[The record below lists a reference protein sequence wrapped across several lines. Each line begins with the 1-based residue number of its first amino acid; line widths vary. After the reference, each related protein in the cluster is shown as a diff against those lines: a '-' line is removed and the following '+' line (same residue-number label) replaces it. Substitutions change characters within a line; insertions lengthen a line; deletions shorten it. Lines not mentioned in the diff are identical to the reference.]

1 MKVFVAG
8 ATGVLGRPLVRALIE
23 GGHEVTGLTRSP
35 ARRDRIEALGARAAV
50 ADALDAASIARVV
63 QEAAPTHVV
72 HVLTALPPAGPM
84 RPRDLRATNLVR
96 TRGTANLLHAAR
108 EAGARR
114 VVAESFL
121 GVYGAAGFD
130 RPRGEDEPLPPP
142 GRGSLREAVLALRAM
157 ETQLLEARAAGLET
171 VALRYGGFYGPGVP
185 GLSGLGHALRARKVF
200 VPRGANGVA
209 SFIHVDDAVTAT
221 VAALEHPAP
230 SAVYNV
236 VDDEPIALTAYLA
249 AAAAAFGAPPP
260 RSLPA
265 WIVGLAAPVI
275 AAAAFMRVPLSNAKA
290 KAELGWRP
298 AYPSVRESLAAVV
311 AAMREAS

>member
-1 MKVFVAG
+1 MKIFVAG
-8 ATGVLGRPLVRALIE
+8 ATGVLGRPLVMALVDR
-23 GGHEVTGLTRSP
+23 GHAVTGLTRSP
-35 ARRDRIEALGARAAV
+35 SRRDLVEALGARAAV
-50 ADALDAASIARVV
+50 ADALDAEALARVV
-63 QEAAPTHVV
+63 RDAAPSHVV
-72 HVLTALPPAGPM
+72 HVLTALPPAGPL

-96 TRGTANLLHAAR
+96 TRGTANLLRAAR

-114 VVAESFL
+114 VVGESFL
-121 GVYGAAGFD
+121 GVYGAADFD

-142 GRGSLREAVLALRAM
+142 GPGATRETVLALRSM
-157 ETQLLEARAAGLET
+157 EEQLLDARASGLET
-171 VALRYGGFYGPGVP
+171 VALRFGLFYGPGVP
-185 GLSGLGHALRARKVF
+185 ALAALGQALRARKVL

-230 SAVYNV
+230 AATYNV

-249 AAAAAFGAPPP
+249 TAAAAFGAPPP
-260 RSLPA
+260 RTLPA

-275 AAAAFMRVPLSNAKA
+275 ARAAFTRVPLSNARA

-298 AYPSVRESLAAVV
+298 AHPSVSESMAAVV
-311 AAMREAS
+311 ASMREAA